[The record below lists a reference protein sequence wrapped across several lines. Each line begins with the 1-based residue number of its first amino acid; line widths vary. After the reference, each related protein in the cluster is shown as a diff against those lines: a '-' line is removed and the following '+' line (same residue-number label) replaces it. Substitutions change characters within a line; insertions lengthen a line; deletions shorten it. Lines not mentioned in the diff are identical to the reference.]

1 MKKKETKTPP
11 SDIVLLLEK
20 KMVFFQD
27 VMQKT
32 AIHVQ
37 NNKLLNIL
45 GIGEVNNCISI
56 LYELSTKLKE
66 IHGIDAN
73 SQEKTDNVINVLQ
86 HINNELSCL
95 FKLFGTQLFEDLLWV
110 CFGNNS
116 VNTYAISDMDKQK
129 FELLKKHFHPIG
141 YKVLS
146 GTGTKKDNKDV
157 ETLNEKS
164 KNLDMIDLSLKIKP
178 FHMKVHGV
186 QLVVHNMQ
194 HKKSLLISGYIDDVC
209 VHLLNN
215 SLISSKIHAINENV
229 PSSLEFKD
237 ETFQRFI
244 NSLTLK
250 DYLLYDPHEI
260 YSKYVGCLSALN
272 TMHQKTTSQIIK
284 DFVTSD
290 LYVRRLMLIQL
301 LIKSGRPDN
310 QYLAYLLYDLL
321 SNDANGTVDS
331 QEQNVL
337 FDSLPWSIKES
348 FREAMKTTNQY
359 THELSNFDM
368 QKIPLEQQICL
379 LKAPDSVKEKAMQKL
394 KEIKAKSEDTGSK
407 ARQYLDG
414 LLKIPFS
421 IYKKEPV
428 LNLMNDIRLKY
439 INGLKRLNKNVD
451 DTANYTSVEILKG
464 IKDLKN
470 INHETH
476 CLKKME
482 KWDKQQLTHCIGEIN
497 NYLGD
502 KKIKISNKK
511 KTDLVKELET
521 FFETHKE
528 DAKYKEI
535 MDTHFCTEEEKN
547 NKKEYESIICDIESK
562 YSEINKCMQNV
573 KQTLDKAVYGHE
585 KAKKQVERIIGQW
598 INGDTNTGHI
608 LGFEGNPGIGKTS
621 LAKGLASCLKDENGV
636 SRPFSVI
643 MMGGDSNGSHLVGH
657 SYTYVGSTWGQ
668 IVQILIDNKCMNP
681 IILIDEVDKISR
693 TEHGKE
699 IVGILTHLLDSTQ
712 NEHFQD
718 KYFSG
723 IDLDLSKA
731 LFILSYND
739 ADLIDRI
746 LLDRVHRIKFDSL
759 SVDDKVV
766 ISKNYLLPEL
776 CKNLGLVDMVYF
788 SDETLKCI
796 IEDYTMEPGVRK
808 LKETLFNIVAELNL
822 NILKNNLDI
831 HNIPIEITI
840 NDIRNK
846 YLSDKY
852 RVRVPKIHDKSVSHM
867 INGMWANQLSQG
879 GILQF
884 QACFSPASSFLEI
897 VLTGNQKEV
906 MREGMIISRNIAW
919 NLTSYEKQKELMQRY
934 NDPKNNCV
942 CGINIHA
949 GDLSVPKDGP
959 SASSTMVVLF
969 YALFNNIKIKN
980 YFAMTGEITL
990 DGKIKEIGGL
1000 SSKILG
1006 SIKNGVKEII
1016 FPSENNRDFEKFME
1030 KYKDNKVIEGI
1041 KFHSAETIEDVFKLI
1056 FEHD

>member
-1 MKKKETKTPP
+1 MKKKDTKSPP

-20 KMVFFQD
+20 KLVFFQD

-32 AIHVQ
+32 AVHVQ

-45 GIGEVNNCISI
+45 GIGEVNNCVSI

-66 IHGIDAN
+66 VGDIDTN

-86 HINNELSCL
+86 NINNELSAL
-95 FKLFGTQLFEDLLWV
+95 FKLFGTYLFEDLLWI

-129 FELLKKHFHPIG
+129 FELLKKHFHPTG
-141 YKVLS
+141 YKVLCA
-146 GTGTKKDNKDV
+146 KKESKNDDS
-157 ETLNEKS
+157 LNEKS
-164 KNLDMIDLSLKIKP
+164 KNLDMVDLASKIKP
-178 FHMKVHGV
+178 FHLKVNGV
-186 QLVVHNMQ
+186 QLIVHNLQ

-215 SLISSKIHAINENV
+215 HLISSKFDAIKENT
-229 PSSLEFKD
+229 PNSSEFKD

-244 NSLTLK
+244 DSLTLK
-250 DYLLYDPHEI
+250 DYLLYEPHEI

-284 DFVTSD
+284 DFVISD
-290 LYVRRLMLIQL
+290 LFVRRMMLIQL
-301 LIKSGRPDN
+301 LTKSGRPDN

-321 SNDANGTVDS
+321 SNDSNGSVDS
-331 QEQNVL
+331 QEQNTL
-337 FDSLPWSIKES
+337 FDSLPWSIKQN
-348 FREAMKTTNQY
+348 FREAMKITNQY
-359 THELSNFDM
+359 THELSNFDL

-379 LKAPDSVKEKAMQKL
+379 LKASDSVKEKAMQKL

-414 LLKIPFS
+414 LLKIPFN

-428 LNLMNDIRLKY
+428 LNLMNDIRLQY
-439 INGLKRLNKNVD
+439 VNALKKLNNHTNEK
-451 DTANYTSVEILKG
+451 TNYTSLEILKG
-464 IKDLKN
+464 IKELKQN
-470 INHETH
+470 NNQKCVSLNKI
-476 CLKKME
+476 E
-482 KWDKQQLTHCIGEIN
+482 KWDKQQLINCISEIN
-497 NYLGD
+497 
-502 KKIKISNKK
+502 KKTENNIKISNKK
-511 KTDLVKELET
+511 KADLIKEVVT
-521 FFETHKE
+521 FFENHKE
-528 DAKYKEI
+528 EPVSKEI
-535 MDTHFCTEEEKN
+535 LESHFYTEEEKTN
-547 NKKEYESIICDIESK
+547 EKERQNIVTEIERK
-562 YSEINKCMQNV
+562 YSEINNSMQNV
-573 KQTLDKAVYGHE
+573 KETLDKAVYGHE
-585 KAKKQVERIIGQW
+585 KAKKQVQRIIGQW

-621 LAKGLASCLKDENGV
+621 LAKGLANCLKDENGD

-739 ADLIDRI
+739 AELIDRI

-776 CKNLGLVDMVYF
+776 CKNVGLVDMIHF

-796 IEDYTMEPGVRK
+796 IEDYTIEPGVRK

-822 NILKNNLDI
+822 NILKNNVDI
-831 HNIPIEITI
+831 QDIPIEITCE
-840 NDIRNK
+840 DIRNK
-846 YLSDKY
+846 YLSDKF

-919 NLTSYEKQKELMQRY
+919 NLTSYDKQKELMQRY

-942 CGINIHA
+942 CGINVHA

-1016 FPSENNRDFEKFME
+1016 FPSENNTDFEKFME
-1030 KYKDNKVIEGI
+1030 KYKENKVIEGI
-1041 KFHSAETIEDVFKLI
+1041 KFHSVDSIEDVFKLI
-1056 FEHD
+1056 FEEE